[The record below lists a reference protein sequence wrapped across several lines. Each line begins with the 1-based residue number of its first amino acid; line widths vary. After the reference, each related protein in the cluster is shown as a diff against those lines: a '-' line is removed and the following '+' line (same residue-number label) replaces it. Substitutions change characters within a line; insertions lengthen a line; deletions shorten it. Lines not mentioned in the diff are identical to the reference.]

1 MEGTGLAETVVAV
14 IGLGPMGRGIA
25 RVFDAAGARVHVVDV
40 SPEVTAAQLDRARAE
55 AAADGEELARTTGAG
70 LPAAVRHADILVEA
84 TVEDMAVKR
93 SLLGEVRE
101 LAGPGLIVASNTSS
115 LSIGEMGHAFGD
127 PARVVGMHFFN
138 PPTRM
143 RLVEVIVAAG
153 TSAATADRARELAA
167 ALGKTVVTCADSPNF
182 IVNRVCRPLYYEA
195 QLLVTQGM
203 EPGAVDA
210 VASAALGHPMGPLTL
225 LDFTGLHTHLGSSET
240 ALREFGD
247 PRYRPIPLV
256 RTLVRAGMTGRAA
269 GRGFYDYAMEKP
281 RAAVTRLLRAPGT
294 AEHPVRITPAGP
306 GAGRLAAMLPETAL
320 ADSGGL
326 PVYRSGT
333 PHDADVLAVRD
344 LAAAGP
350 VVVDSSDG
358 GWTDALP
365 RGAGWLHL
373 HRPPAGGLFAEVVRD
388 DIAGIGVPDFVADLL
403 DSLAAPSAE
412 VLALPGLVADR
423 LAHCMVNEAS
433 ALVEEHIAVPAD
445 IDLAMRLGMNHPRGP
460 LGQLEADGV
469 AAVYA
474 SLVSMT
480 ELTGDP
486 RYRPA
491 QLLRRQAA
499 RR

>member
-1 MEGTGLAETVVAV
+1 
-14 IGLGPMGRGIA
+14 MGRGIA

-55 AAADGEELARTTGAG
+55 AEADGQTLARTTVAD
-70 LPAAVRHADILVEA
+70 LPTAVRQADVLIEA

-93 SLLGEVRE
+93 SLLGQVRE
-101 LAGPGLIVASNTSS
+101 CAGPELIVASNTSS
-115 LSIGEMGHAFGD
+115 LSIGEMGQAFGD

-153 TSAATADRARELAA
+153 TSAATGERARELVE

-210 VASAALGHPMGPLTL
+210 AAAGALGHPMGPLTL

-247 PRYRPIPLV
+247 PRYRPIPLT
-256 RTLVRAGMTGRAA
+256 RTLVRAGMTGRAV
-269 GRGFYDYAMEKP
+269 GRGFYDYAIEKP
-281 RAAVTRLLRAPGT
+281 RAAVTRLLRAPST
-294 AEHPVRITPAGP
+294 AEHPVRVTPAGP
-306 GAGRLAAMLPETAL
+306 SADRLAAMLPDGARAEV
-320 ADSGGL
+320 GGL
-326 PVYRSGT
+326 VVVR
-333 PHDADVLAVRD
+333 AVRD

-358 GWTDALP
+358 HWIDALP
-365 RGAGWLHL
+365 PGAGWLHL
-373 HRPPAGGLFAEVVRD
+373 HQTPAGPLFAEVVRD
-388 DIAGIGVPDFVADLL
+388 PVAGIDVPDFIGNLL
-403 DSLAAPSAE
+403 DSLAAPSVE
-412 VLALPGLVADR
+412 VLALPGLVVDR

-433 ALVEEHIAVPAD
+433 GLVEERIAAAPD
-445 IDLAMRLGMNHPRGP
+445 IDRALRLGMNHPRGP
-460 LGQLEADGV
+460 FGQLDADGV

-474 SLVSMT
+474 SLWSMT

>member
-1 MEGTGLAETVVAV
+1 MTALDGTVIAVV
-14 IGLGPMGRGIA
+14 GLGPMGRGIA

-40 SPEVTAAQLDRARAE
+40 SPELTAAQLDRARAE
-55 AAADGEELARTTGAG
+55 AEADGETLAHTTVADLRT
-70 LPAAVRHADILVEA
+70 AVEQADVLIEA
-84 TVEDMAVKR
+84 TIEDMAVKR

-101 LAGPGLIVASNTSS
+101 FAGPELIVASNTSS
-115 LSIGEMGHAFGD
+115 LSIGEMGQAFGD

-153 TSAATADRARELAA
+153 TSAATAERARELVA
-167 ALGKTVVTCADSPNF
+167 ALGKTVVTCTDSPNF

-195 QLLVTQGM
+195 QLLVTQGL

-210 VASAALGHPMGPLTL
+210 AASGGLGHPMGPLTL
-225 LDFTGLHTHLGSSET
+225 LDFTGLQTHLGSSET

-247 PRYRPIPLV
+247 PRYRPIPLT

-269 GRGFYDYAMEKP
+269 GRGFYDYAREKP
-281 RAAVTRLLRAPGT
+281 RAAVARLLRVPGD
-294 AEHPVRITPAGP
+294 AGHRVRVTPAGP
-306 GAGRLAAMLPETAL
+306 GADRLAAMLPDGARAEA
-320 ADSGGL
+320 SGL
-326 PVYRSGT
+326 PVYRCGV
-333 PHDADVLAVRD
+333 PREADVRAVRD

-350 VVVDSSDG
+350 VVIDSSDG
-358 GWTDALP
+358 HWIDALP
-365 RGAGWLHL
+365 PGAGWLHL
-373 HRPPAGGLFAEVVRD
+373 HHTPAGGLFAEVVRD
-388 DIAGIGVPDFVADLL
+388 EVAGLDVPGFVGDLL
-403 DSLAAPSAE
+403 DSLAAPSVE
-412 VLALPGLVADR
+412 VLALPGLVVDR

-433 ALVEEHIAVPAD
+433 ALVEERIAVAAD
-445 IDLAMRLGMNHPRGP
+445 IDRALRLGMNHERGP
-460 LGQLEADGV
+460 FGQLEADGV
-469 AAVYA
+469 ATVYA

-499 RR
+499 RH